1 MESSQNR
8 IRSQENAGDC
18 PRKGCRISTSRRPG
32 KKLEIQTL
40 MGTQEK
46 QPKKES
52 REKGVLEAK
61 GVEVKAIC

>member
-1 MESSQNR
+1 
-8 IRSQENAGDC
+8 
-18 PRKGCRISTSRRPG
+18 
-32 KKLEIQTL
+32 

-52 REKGVLEAK
+52 QEKGVLEAK